1 MSCFAKGASW
11 ACTKHPFLP
20 SWRFFLFRSM
30 AANRLGDRCSLGV
43 RSLAFLLFCLEDQ
56 RIFHIQGSFGA
67 DVFYFGAAVFT

>member
-1 MSCFAKGASW
+1 
-11 ACTKHPFLP
+11 
-20 SWRFFLFRSM
+20 M